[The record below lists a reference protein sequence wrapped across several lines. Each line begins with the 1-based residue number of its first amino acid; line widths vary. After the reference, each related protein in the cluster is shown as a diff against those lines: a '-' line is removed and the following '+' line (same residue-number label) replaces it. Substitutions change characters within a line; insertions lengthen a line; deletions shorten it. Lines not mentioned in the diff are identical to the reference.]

1 MIRARWL
8 GHHLHAQADIVI
20 DATLSVREGIEL
32 ANRFREEV
40 MTHLPALATVHVG
53 IAEKRPIVTEPEERT
68 A

>member
-1 MIRARWL
+1 
-8 GHHLHAQADIVI
+8 VI